1 MARLTKAEQ
10 LEREKLLKQGLKRC
24 PKCEIVKSVDE
35 FSKWKG
41 TKDGLQTYCKSCSSK
56 YFQSE
61 KGKKAIAKY
70 QQSEKGKKTQ
80 AKAKAKYQQS
90 EKGKKAIAKYW
101 QSEKGKKSTQRGA
114 NNRKARKMALPN
126 TLTPEQ
132 QNEIY
137 STFDNKCPLTGNSEN
152 LNLEHFIPLSILH
165 GGTCFGNLYPCDASL
180 NMSKSNKNPLKWIQ
194 KQPEQIRRNFHQKVL
209 PVLAKQNGMTVVE
222 FKKFTNWCFK
232 NKRTLEQ
239 AQADLEKGLTSVDL
253 FWQAMGKE

>member
-56 YFQSE
+56 YF
-61 KGKKAIAKY
+61 
-70 QQSEKGKKTQ
+70 
-80 AKAKAKYQQS
+80 QS